1 MADENKY
8 WKSLEERDGSDE
20 YRKRAADEFPQ
31 ELDRPALQIKRRD
44 FLKLSALTATLATAA
59 GCSRAP
65 VEKAIPFLVQP
76 EEMVPGRS
84 LYYASACGGCSS
96 GCGALVKARD
106 GRPIKLEGNPEHPV
120 SRGGLCAIG
129 QASVLGLYDSQ
140 RFKGPQKNGKE
151 TTWEQADR
159 EIAAALGKVRQER
172 GAVRFL
178 SGTVSSPT
186 LNATVQRFLAAFPD
200 ARHVQYDAISF
211 SAILDAHQR
220 THGVRVLPRYRFDKA
235 EVIVSFDCDFLGT
248 WISPVEFT
256 RGWKAG
262 RDLEAKPP
270 RMSEHIQVESRMS
283 LTGSN
288 ADRRISVA
296 PEAISAALAV
306 LADKIAPLAGQTTFF
321 GRDVASYV
329 STVDLD
335 EIARHLW
342 AARGNSLV
350 VCGSN
355 DLRDQVLVNTINHLL
370 GNYAATLDIEKPS
383 YQRRGNDGELVALAE
398 EMNAGKV
405 SALFIHGANPA
416 YDLPGDVAE
425 AIKKVP
431 LVVSFAERPDETAG
445 LANWICPDHHFLEA
459 WSDAEAV
466 AGVVTVNQPTLRPLG
481 NTRSAIE
488 SLATWSGKPAS
499 AYDQMREHWRTAL
512 FPRQSREKSFE
523 KFWDTAVYNGFVEL
537 DTTLVTGKSFDLAA
551 LRTVPAASEPAAD
564 FVLAL
569 YPTVALGDGRH
580 VYNAFLQELP
590 NPVSKVT
597 WDNYASLSP
606 ATAKKLGVGQGDTV
620 RIEAANAKQ
629 SLLLPVYI
637 QPGQHDRVIA
647 VALGYGSVLSRR
659 FANVGPQ
666 WLEARPSVGEN
677 GLVGVNAAPMLRLE
691 NGALRYTRTV
701 KVSPGGGRY
710 ELAVTQDHHTL
721 SIPNPLAGTH
731 EPRPIVQETTFAAFA
746 KNASVGAPR
755 EEKETAQLWPADH
768 PYTGHRWA
776 MAIDLTACTGCSAC
790 VVACN
795 AENNVP
801 VVGRDE
807 VRRRREMHW
816 LRIDR
821 YYSER
826 ESGEVLA
833 VHQPML
839 CQQCEN
845 ASCETV
851 CPVLATVHSE
861 EGLNEQVYNR
871 CVGTRY
877 CANNCAYKT
886 RRFNWFTYAHDD
898 TLQNLALNP
907 DVTVRTRGIME
918 KCTFCVQRIQEA
930 KIEAKRS
937 GTPLA
942 DGAIQT
948 ACQQSCP
955 AVAIV
960 FGDINDPNSRI
971 AKLAASGRSYKVLEE
986 LNVRPSVAYQRVVRN
1001 REEKEEKNV

>member
-1 MADENKY
+1 VADEIKY
-8 WKSLEERDGSDE
+8 WKSLDEREGGAD

-31 ELDRPALQIKRRD
+31 EFDRPAVQIKRRD
-44 FLKLSALTATLATAA
+44 FLKLSALTATMATVA

-65 VEKAIPFLVQP
+65 VEKAIPFLVQS

-84 LYYASACGGCSS
+84 LYYASMCGGCSS
-96 GCGALVKARD
+96 GCGVLVKTRD
-106 GRPIKLEGNPEHPV
+106 GRAIKLEGNPEHPV

-129 QASVLGLYDSQ
+129 QASLLGLYDSQ
-140 RFKGPQKNGKE
+140 RFKSPQKNGRDC
-151 TTWEQADR
+151 TWEEADR
-159 EIAAALGKVRQER
+159 AIMAELAKVRVER

-178 SGTVSSPT
+178 SSTVHSPT
-186 LNATVQRFLAAFPD
+186 VNAAIGQFLSGFAD
-200 ARHVQYDAISF
+200 ARHVQYDAVSS
-211 SAILDAHQR
+211 SAILDAHEQ
-220 THGVRVLPRYRFDKA
+220 THGVRVLPRYRFDRA

-256 RGWKAG
+256 KQWKSG
-262 RDLEAKPP
+262 RDLQARPP
-270 RMSEHIQVESRMS
+270 RMSEHIQLESRMT

-288 ADRRISVA
+288 ADTRITIEPDSKLLSALAQAVEKRA
-296 PEAISAALAV
+296 GVPGAISGAASTETAAV
-306 LADKIAPLAGQTTFF
+306 AAGIAAK
-321 GRDVASYV
+321 
-329 STVDLD
+329 
-335 EIARHLW
+335 LW
-342 AARGNSLV
+342 AARGKSLMIS
-350 VCGSN
+350 GSN
-355 DLRDQVLVNTINHLL
+355 DVHDQVLVNHINHLL
-370 GNYAATLDIEKPS
+370 GNYGATLDIERPS
-383 YQRRGNDGELVALAE
+383 YQRRGNDAELAALTDE
-398 EMNAGKV
+398 LTAGKV
-405 SALFIHGANPA
+405 RALFIYGANPE
-416 YDLPGDVAE
+416 YDLPGEVGE
-425 AIKKVP
+425 AIRKVP
-431 LVVSFAERPDETAG
+431 FVVSFAQRPDETSA
-445 LANWICPDHHFLEA
+445 LAHWICPDQHFLES
-459 WSDAEAV
+459 WIDAEAV
-466 AGVVTVNQPTLRPLG
+466 VGVVTVNQPALRPLG
-481 NTRSAIE
+481 NTRAVTE
-488 SLATWSGKPAS
+488 SLATWQGKPAS
-499 AYDQMREHWRTAL
+499 AYDQMREQWRSAL
-512 FPRQSREKSFE
+512 FARQSREKSFD
-523 KFWDTAVYNGFVEL
+523 KFWDAAVYSGFAEL
-537 DTTLVTGKSFDLAA
+537 DAPPMKSKPF
-551 LRTVPAASEPAAD
+551 EPAATRAITRKSEPDGD
-564 FVLAL
+564 FVLEL

-580 VYNAFLQELP
+580 AYNAFLQELP
-590 NPVSKVT
+590 DPVSKVT
-597 WDNYASLSP
+597 WDNYASVSP
-606 ATAKKLGVGQGDTV
+606 ATAKKIGVGHGDTV
-620 RIEAANAKQ
+620 RIEAGEQ
-629 SLLLPVYI
+629 FLLLPVYI
-637 QPGQHDRVIA
+637 QPGQHDRVVA
-647 VALGYGSVLSRR
+647 VALGYGSVMSKR

-666 WLEARPSVGEN
+666 WLEGKPSVGDD
-677 GLVGVNAAPMLRLE
+677 GRVGVNVAPLLRLE
-691 NGALRYTRTV
+691 NGTLRYTRGV
-701 KVSPGGGRY
+701 KVTRGERRY

-721 SIPNPLAGTH
+721 SISNPLAGTH
-731 EPRPIVQETTFAAFA
+731 EPRPIVQETTLAAFA
-746 KNASVGAPR
+746 KNASAGAPG

-790 VVACN
+790 IVACN

-821 YYSER
+821 YYAER
-826 ESGEVLA
+826 EDGEVLA
-833 VHQPML
+833 VHQPMM

-930 KIEAKRS
+930 KAEAKRNDR
-937 GTPLA
+937 PLA

-955 AVAIV
+955 AGAIV

-971 AKLAASGRSYKVLEE
+971 SKLAASGRSYKVLEE
-986 LNVRPSVAYQRVVRN
+986 LNVRPSVVYQRVVRN

>member
-1 MADENKY
+1 MADEKY
-8 WKSLEERDGSDE
+8 WKSLDERDGGDE
-20 YRKRAADEFPQ
+20 YRRRAADEFPQ
-31 ELDRPALQIKRRD
+31 ELDRPAWQIRRRD
-44 FLKLSALTATLATAA
+44 FLKLSALTATAATVT

-76 EEMVPGRS
+76 EEQVPGRS
-84 LYYASACGGCSS
+84 LDYASMCGGCSS
-96 GCGALVKARD
+96 GCGVLVKTRD

-129 QASVLGLYDSQ
+129 QASLLGLYDSQ
-140 RFKGPQKNGKE
+140 RFKTPQRNGRE
-151 TTWEQADR
+151 STWQEADHAITA
-159 EIAAALGKVRQER
+159 ELAKVREAR

-178 SGTVSSPT
+178 SGTVNSPT
-186 LNATVQRFLAAFPD
+186 LSAAISDFLGGFAD
-200 ARHVQYDAISF
+200 AKHVQYDAVSN

-235 EVIVSFDCDFLGT
+235 EVIVSFECDFLGT

-256 RGWKAG
+256 KQWKAG
-262 RDLEAKPP
+262 RDLAAKPP

-288 ADRRISVA
+288 ADRRITVA
-296 PEAISAALAV
+296 PDADLLAALARAIEKRAGV
-306 LADKIAPLAGQTTFF
+306 SPGISGNADTEVAGLAAGL
-321 GRDVASYV
+321 GAK
-329 STVDLD
+329 
-335 EIARHLW
+335 LW
-342 AARGNSLV
+342 AARGKSLV

-355 DLRDQVLVNTINHLL
+355 DVHDQVLVNYINHLL
-370 GNYAATLDIEKPS
+370 GNYGTTLDLERPS
-383 YQRRGNDGELVALAE
+383 YQRKGNDTELAALLDELA
-398 EMNAGKV
+398 AGKV
-405 SALFIHGANPA
+405 QALFVYAANPV
-416 YDLPGDVAE
+416 YELPGEVAD

-431 LVVSFAERPDETAG
+431 LVVTFAQRPDETTA
-445 LANWICPDHHFLEA
+445 LAQWVCPEHHFLES
-459 WSDAEAV
+459 WSDAESI

-481 NTRSAIE
+481 NTRAVIE
-488 SLATWSGKPAS
+488 SLAAWRGKPAG
-499 AYDQMREHWRTAL
+499 AYDRMREHWRAAL
-512 FPRQSREKSFE
+512 FARQSRENSFD
-523 KFWDTAVYNGFVEL
+523 KFWDSAVYAGFVEL
-537 DTTLVTGKSFDLAA
+537 DVPPVKTKPFDPAAVRTA
-551 LRTVPAASEPAAD
+551 LRNSEATD
-564 FVLAL
+564 GFVLAL
-569 YPTVALGDGRH
+569 HPTVALGDGRH
-580 VYNAFLQELP
+580 AYNAFLQELP
-590 NPVSKVT
+590 DPVSKVT
-597 WDNYASLSP
+597 WDNCASLSP
-606 ATAKKLGVGQGDTV
+606 AAAKKLGVARGDTV
-620 RIEAANAKQ
+620 RLEAGKQ
-629 SLLLPVYI
+629 SLVLPAYI
-637 QPGQHDRVIA
+637 QPGQHDRVIS
-647 VALGYGSVLSRR
+647 VALGYGSVMSKR

-666 WLEARPSVGEN
+666 WLEGKPTVGEN
-677 GLVGVNAAPMLRLE
+677 GLVGVNSAPLLRFRPD
-691 NGALRYTRTV
+691 ALRYARAI
-701 KVSPGGGRY
+701 KVSPGGRHY
-710 ELAVTQDHHTL
+710 DLAVTQDHHTL

-746 KNASVGAPR
+746 NNASAGAPR

-768 PYTGHRWA
+768 PYTGHRWGI
-776 MAIDLTACTGCSAC
+776 AIDLAACTGCSAC
-790 VVACN
+790 IVACN
-795 AENNVP
+795 AENNIP

-807 VRRRREMHW
+807 VCRRREMHW

-821 YYSER
+821 YYSEH
-826 ESGEVLA
+826 EDGEVLA
-833 VHQPML
+833 VHQPMM

-845 ASCETV
+845 ATCETV

-898 TLQNLALNP
+898 LLQNLALNP
-907 DVTVRTRGIME
+907 DVTVRSRGIME

-930 KIEAKRS
+930 KIEAKRT

-955 AVAIV
+955 AGAIV
-960 FGDINDPNSRI
+960 FGDINDPNSRVS
-971 AKLAASGRSYKVLEE
+971 KLAAAGRSYKVLEE